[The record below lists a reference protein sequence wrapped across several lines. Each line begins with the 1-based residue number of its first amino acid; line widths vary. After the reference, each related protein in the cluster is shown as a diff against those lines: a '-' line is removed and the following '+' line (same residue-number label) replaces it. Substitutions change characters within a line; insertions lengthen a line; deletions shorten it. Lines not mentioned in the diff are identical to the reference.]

1 MWLGFPL
8 LLFMQYDGQG
18 FFEIFLTQKASER
31 VRNDQTANLTH
42 FIMESEPHG
51 YVDQC
56 VACGTK

>member
-1 MWLGFPL
+1 
-8 LLFMQYDGQG
+8 MQYDGQG